1 MRFKSVI
8 SLVFLVISLI
18 SCSEGEY
25 KIVNVATPIYMS
37 KSDFRKSVEI
47 LPPKSIIESGKI
59 YTYNNLVL
67 VNDVKKG
74 IHIINNSNPEN
85 PVKIA
90 FIKVIASTDMEIK
103 GNYLYV
109 NSLMDLVVFNI
120 SDIKNIV
127 EVARLEDVFPNY
139 TDYPTM
145 ENLVFDFSNESL
157 EGKIIVDW
165 KITKEERLIEDTY
178 YEMDFATTKALSL
191 ASTGQGGSLARF
203 KIVDEFLYAVDS
215 HNINI
220 FNISN
225 LDAPQELQDVNAG
238 FDIETIFNSGDLL
251 FLGSMSGMYIYNIS
265 SPAVPIFISEF
276 SHGTACDPVI
286 VDSNYAYITL
296 RAGNSCGAFASSL
309 EIVDIT
315 DINNLELVK
324 SYRMDNPYG
333 LGLKGDLLFICDGT
347 SGLKVNNK
355 TDVKNLVLEDVFEE
369 VTAFDVIPMTNKL
382 LMIGENM
389 LYQYNYTDN
398 GLDLLSEFSLN

>member
-59 YTYNNLVL
+59 YAYNNLVL

-85 PVKIA
+85 PIKIA

-109 NSLMDLVVFNI
+109 NSLMDLVVFDI
-120 SDIKNIV
+120 SDVENII
-127 EVARLEDVFPNY
+127 EVARLEDVFPDY

-178 YEMDFATTKALSL
+178 YEMDFATTEALSL

-203 KIVDEFLYAVDS
+203 KIVDKFLYAVDS
-215 HNINI
+215 RNINI

-225 LDAPQELQDVNAG
+225 LDAPQELQDVYVG

-251 FLGSMSGMYIYNIS
+251 FLGSMRGMYIYNIS
-265 SPAVPIFISEF
+265 SPATPVFISEF

-286 VDSNYAYITL
+286 VDDTYAYITL
-296 RAGNSCGAFASSL
+296 RAGNSCGAFTSSL

-315 DINNLELVK
+315 DVNNLKLVK
-324 SYRMDNPYG
+324 SYPMDNPYG
-333 LGLKGDLLFICDGT
+333 LGLKENILFICDGT
-347 SGLKVNNK
+347 SGLKVYDK
-355 TDVKNLVLEDVFEE
+355 TDVENLILKNTFEE
-369 VTAFDVIPMTNKL
+369 ITAFDVIPMTNKL
-382 LMIGENM
+382 LMIGENT
-389 LYQYNYTDN
+389 LYQYHYTDS
-398 GLDLLSEFSLN
+398 GLNLLSEFSLN